1 MISELKYSIIIP
13 IYNSGVGLFDL
24 HKEII
29 SAFDFNIDFEIIY
42 VDDFSQDNSWEILT
56 EIKKNDSIH
65 KITIIRLSKNFGQHA
80 ATLCGF
86 DYSRG
91 KIILTMDDDLEV
103 LPCEFEKL
111 ILEYKKKQPQVVYGE
126 YMQHESLGR
135 RFFKFF
141 YKSLARLEGKEKGR
155 GSSFRLI
162 EAELAKK
169 LAENHRNFVF
179 IDEFLLWY
187 TQNVSFIKVENNPS
201 SLRKSRY
208 KIGRLIN
215 TTSNILLYSTG
226 IPLKFVTYV
235 GFILAFVNSIVG
247 TFFIYRHFIDKID
260 VKGYASLIVSILFST
275 GIILF
280 SIGIIAQYLRTILK
294 NMNNAPL
301 YYIDEKQC

>member
-13 IYNSGVGLFDL
+13 IYNSGVGLYDL

-29 SAFDFNIDFEIIY
+29 NAFDFNIDFEIIY

-65 KITIIRLSKNFGQHA
+65 NITIIRLSKNFGQHA

-86 DYSRG
+86 ENASG
-91 KIILTMDDDLEV
+91 EFILTMDDDLEV
-103 LPCEFEKL
+103 LPSEFEKL
-111 ILEYKKKQPQVVYGE
+111 IAEQKNSASQVVYGE
-126 YMQHESLGR
+126 YFQRQS
-135 RFFKFF
+135 FFRKFLKF
-141 YKSLARLEGKEKGR
+141 CYKKVARLEGPKKGR

-162 EAELAKK
+162 ESRLARK
-169 LAENHRNFVF
+169 LAENHRHFVF
-179 IDEFLLWY
+179 IDEFILWY
-187 TQNVSFIKVENNPS
+187 TSNVSFVKVENNP
-201 SLRKSRY
+201 LPIKKSRY
-208 KIGRLIN
+208 KLGQLVDATGKVLI
-215 TTSNILLYSTG
+215 YSTG